1 MRLLIISISIALAGC
16 FMLTD
21 NLNAQERG
29 GEDPRV
35 SPDAAVSQTIG
46 LTEVS
51 VTYGRPGVNNRDIFA
66 LDGLVPFDEV
76 WRTGA
81 NEATTITFSDDVRV
95 EGEVLDAGIYGLF
108 TIPGED
114 NWTIIF
120 NRIANQWGAY
130 DYEESED
137 VLRVEVNPEESHYM
151 DQMMIYFEEVTES
164 SGDLVIHWDHTRVP
178 VTIEPVAN

>member
-1 MRLLIISISIALAGC
+1 MKSLILSITFVFAGF
-16 FMLTD
+16 FMADTIH
-21 NLNAQERG
+21 AQERG

-51 VTYGRPGVNNRDIFA
+51 VTYGRPGVRDRDIFSI
-66 LDGLVPFDEV
+66 DGLVPFDQV

-95 EGEVLDAGIYGLF
+95 EGEPIQAGIYGLF
-108 TIPGED
+108 TIPQED
-114 NWTIIF
+114 QWTIIF

-130 DYEESED
+130 DYDEAED
-137 VLRVEVNPEESHYM
+137 VLRVEVTPEESHYV
-151 DQMMIYFEEVTES
+151 DQMMFYFENITEE
-164 SGDLVIHWDHTRVP
+164 SGNLVFHWDDTKVP
-178 VTIEPVAN
+178 VTIEPATD